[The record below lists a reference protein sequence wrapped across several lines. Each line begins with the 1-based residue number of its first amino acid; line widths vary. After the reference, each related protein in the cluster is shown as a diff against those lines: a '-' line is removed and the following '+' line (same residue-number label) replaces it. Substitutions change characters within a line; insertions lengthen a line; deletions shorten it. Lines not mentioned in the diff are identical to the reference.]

1 MTVSGRR
8 IFVNTAYRAAAE
20 LGSKVATFVLFVLMA
35 RKLGSAQFGI
45 FTFALSI
52 TGLTTIIGD
61 FGQNAVLTRAVA
73 RDRDAVHYYFANN
86 LVLRV
91 LLAGGSLAIVVAAL
105 WFTSDRRTVEVV
117 AIVGLAFIF
126 ELLRGT
132 CTAIFEAHERLG
144 FLPIVLI
151 TQRVLGA
158 AAAAVLLYHG
168 ADLVDVSLAYCGS
181 AVVGFLIAL
190 TLLLRRVVVP
200 RLEVDVGRWWPI
212 MWQALP
218 LGIAGVFGTVLF
230 RVDASILAAFEP
242 KAIVGEYG
250 AAYRVFE
257 STLFIGWAIGSATY
271 PVFSRLA
278 SSAELGP
285 LFARVM
291 KSAIGLTLPL
301 TAAGIVLARPLIEAL
316 YGSGYGRSA
325 RALQLLAP
333 TVMLYTIAYLCGVF
347 LVAQHRQRVMSIVLG
362 IGALENIAANF
373 VLIPLYSLD
382 GAALNTSLS
391 QLVVS
396 VPLIVI
402 GARVVGGVSWSRMLV
417 GPTVASLVAAAPM
430 FVLRSTPVA
439 ALGSGVVTYFLVLA
453 LVERV
458 AFPDDARAFLRLV
471 RRPPFVPDAASP
483 L

>member
-8 IFVNTAYRAAAE
+8 IFVNVAYRAAAE

-35 RKLGSAQFGI
+35 RKLGSSQFGI

-61 FGQNAVLTRAVA
+61 FGQNSVLTRAVA
-73 RDRDAVHYYFANN
+73 RDRSAVDFYFANN
-86 LVLRV
+86 LVLRI
-91 LLAGGSLAIVVAAL
+91 LLAGGSLAIVVTGLSFAA
-105 WFTSDRRTVEVV
+105 DRKTVQVV
-117 AIVGLAFIF
+117 AIVGIAFIF

-144 FLPIVLI
+144 FLPVVLI

-158 AAAAVLLYHG
+158 AAAAVLLYNG
-168 ADLVDVSLAYCGS
+168 AGVVDVSLAYCGS

-200 RLEVDVGRWWPI
+200 KLSVDVHRWWPI
-212 MWQALP
+212 MRQALP

-271 PVFSRLA
+271 PVFSRVA
-278 SSAELGP
+278 SSDLGP

-291 KSAIGLTLPL
+291 KSAMALTLPL

-316 YGSGYGRSA
+316 YGSGYDRSVH
-325 RALQLLAP
+325 ALQLLAP
-333 TVMLYTIAYLCGVF
+333 TMMLYTIAYVCGLF
-347 LVAQHRQRVMSIVLG
+347 LVAQHRQRVMTVVLG
-362 IGALENIAANF
+362 IGALENVAANF

-382 GAALNTSLS
+382 GAALNTSIS

-402 GARVVGGVSWSRMLV
+402 GARTVGGVSWRRMLV
-417 GPTVASLVAAAPM
+417 GPTAASLAAAVPM
-430 FVLRSTPVA
+430 FALRSSPVA
-439 ALGSGVVTYFLVLA
+439 ALGAGVATYFLVLA

-458 AFPDDARAFLRLV
+458 AFPDDARAFLRLL
-471 RRPPFVPDAASP
+471 RRPAVIPDAAGSV
-483 L
+483 